1 MGRRKDQD
9 AVYRERIRSIPVELY
24 PLLLARAQRPFSTE
38 DTTPFKTTGKQ
49 GDKFVTVAYRPDRIT
64 KLSIGPP
71 DRIPDILGSLGFNC
85 ATRSEPTPSIDLP
98 QGLFTVGDQTKTYQ
112 PTTSLNDDMPHDIEG
127 KPGSAEPSVQQG
139 RAAADPTKEKGE
151 VEQADQVTPRLE
163 SPPVS
168 AVQVSH
174 SDVPHGNRAVSN
186 SYWKLPTVCTLAMGL
201 IIGIAELLALASTK
215 SATSAFAA
223 QATYLPQVAPPL
235 VTAANTGNTSVGP
248 EDNTQTHLPQP
259 IKPEPLSAAVRS
271 ELGGLFAALHG
282 ATGHDQVVEKTNGVV
297 CVSVQIDGAHSCG
310 RLLEQYLFHSEYSSS
325 AQEDVIRKL
334 IRTGITQVSM
344 RDGALF
350 LEVRNPAA
358 YEQAI
363 TDREDPSRKLSGLGV
378 GHLWLAFKAEHIEVT
393 EVSP

>member
-9 AVYRERIRSIPVELY
+9 AVYRERIRAIPVELY

-38 DTTPFKTTGKQ
+38 DTTPFKTTGNP
-49 GDKFVTVAYRPDRIT
+49 GDKYVTVAYRPDRNT
-64 KLSIGPP
+64 KLSLGAP
-71 DRIPDILGSLGFNC
+71 DRIPDILSALGFSGT
-85 ATRSEPTPSIDLP
+85 APSTGSPHALP
-98 QGLFTVGDQTKTYQ
+98 AAVELAQTDKSAI
-112 PTTSLNDDMPHDIEG
+112 SLNDDLPHDFEEA
-127 KPGSAEPSVQQG
+127 PGSAEPSMSPAQS
-139 RAAADPTKEKGE
+139 AANPTREMG
-151 VEQADQVTPRLE
+151 VVDQADQVPPRLK
-163 SPPVS
+163 SPPVP
-168 AVQVSH
+168 AVLVQR
-174 SDVPHGNRAVSN
+174 SDLARGVGKLSN
-186 SYWKLPTVCTLAMGL
+186 SYWMLPSVCTLAMGL
-201 IIGIAELLALASTK
+201 IIGIAELLALASSK
-215 SATSAFAA
+215 SPASALAA
-223 QATYLPQVAPPL
+223 RATYLPQVAPPL

-248 EDNTQTHLPQP
+248 EDNTQAHLPQP
-259 IKPEPLSAAVRS
+259 IKPEPLSAAVRG

-310 RLLEQYLFHSEYSSS
+310 ELLENYLFRSQYSSS
-325 AQEDVIRKL
+325 AQEDGIRKL
-334 IRTGITQVSM
+334 IRTGITEVSM

-378 GHLWLAFKAEHIEVT
+378 GHLWLAFKAEHIQVT